1 MTSPECIS
9 GGGEVIPEVIRKKH
23 SRRNNLTKQNTFRK
37 GQKEQMAIL
46 EEIVQKDMDGH
57 L

>member
-1 MTSPECIS
+1 MMSPECIS
-9 GGGEVIPEVIRKKH
+9 GAGEVIPEVTRKKH
-23 SRRNNLTKQNTFRK
+23 TRRNNLTKQNTFRK